1 MAKPKRGRAI
11 EGLGDGFNIVGRYLA
26 NQSPAVKTSTKAVVN
41 TGKATKKTG
50 SYVADEYLAAKEIKK
65 IVSGKGGRKDV
76 ASAATKL
83 GSLALPYGKAF
94 KGVDAAIKGG
104 KGAKVVRGAVKAG
117 IGYKAPDLLDSA
129 IKKGVNVGAPKTR
142 KKK

>member
-11 EGLGDGFNIVGRYLA
+11 EGFGDGFNIIGRYLG

-41 TGKATKKTG
+41 TGKATKKTS

-76 ASAATKL
+76 TSAAIKI
-83 GSLALPYGKAF
+83 GSLTAPYGKVF

-117 IGYKAPDLLDSA
+117 IMYKAPSVMDAA
-129 IKKGVNVGAPKTR
+129 IKKGVNIGAPKTR